1 MMSDPT
7 LPISSRKPGEGVLS
21 VNKMINNKNDH
32 TEEFNNLSIENLKH
46 LRKEK
51 DKILKTATIKLA
63 QNGHISTNYPPMWMD
78 APSLIDRLPR
88 LLSNVLCTA
97 SIAGMIWATSHQM
110 TIDQPSMSV
119 VVTLISIFP
128 FVVGF
133 AAYNICCFYP
143 LEYIERLNFL
153 AIALINTGAVIN
165 LVFGRSYFVV
175 IDGINEAVWSF
186 VGTTALSVGTLIF
199 SFCTMV
205 LGPWEFM
212 AGAPLLSIGLL
223 LRNCALY
230 FAAFTNLE
238 TVDGSI
244 SDIPVRLNIISVPFV
259 FIALSFFVKRAYQL
273 MRLPVLGSHNY
284 RFFGVLFYGGSILSN
299 ATLSIIQQT
308 TNSIAINSA
317 SYRMVISITSTLAFF
332 GTSIF
337 LLDGS
342 RVKHHY
348 DAMLEDRFP
357 STTNL
362 VRFEGGMKFAGK
374 ITPIL
379 VSVQFALIFIHL
391 VKTRLSL
398 ANIGS
403 PTSGTSAATGGYAE
417 LAMEIFIAISLLVL
431 CAYAFYPSLQDA
443 IKKKEKK
450 ETKIIQM
457 LISGLSMFIMGNFSS
472 AILKSVIPDL
482 DLTSNTVFQIPKC
495 ISAVGAFILIIS
507 AWPSNVRSKISFHPS
522 SWENVLAPC
531 NYVLLAAIWLFVGE
545 IFKATSYYALG
556 ALSHS
561 WAYCVLMFH
570 FSMAYYVWEST
581 NLEPFPAEDED
592 RTIKEDSSSSGS
604 SSAFGTQDDPVM
616 EYDVLISG
624 GGISGLFLACIL
636 GKQDL
641 RVAICK

>member
-1 MMSDPT
+1 MMSDANYPQVV
-7 LPISSRKPGEGVLS
+7 KPVEAFLS
-21 VNKMINNKNDH
+21 VKNKTINKDDH
-32 TEEFNNLSIENLKH
+32 AEESNNSSSIEHLKH

-63 QNGHISTNYPPMWMD
+63 QDGHISTIYPPMWMD
-78 APSLIDRLPR
+78 ALSFFDRLPR
-88 LLSNVLCTA
+88 LLSNVLCAA
-97 SIAGMIWATSHQM
+97 SIVGMIWATIQQM

-133 AAYNICCFYP
+133 AAYNICCLYP
-143 LEYIERLNFL
+143 LEYIERLNFS
-153 AIALINTGAVIN
+153 AIAFINTGAVIN

-175 IDGINEAVWSF
+175 IDGINEAVGGF

-238 TVDGSI
+238 RVDGSS
-244 SDIPVRLNIISVPFV
+244 SDISVRLNVIAVPFV
-259 FIALSFFVKRAYQL
+259 FIALAFFVKRAYQL
-273 MRLPVLGSHNY
+273 MRLPVLGSDNY
-284 RFFGVLFYGGSILSN
+284 RFFGVLFYGGSILAN

-317 SYRMVISITSTLAFF
+317 SYRMVVSVTSTLAFF

-348 DAMLEDRFP
+348 DAMLENRFP

-362 VRFEGGMKFAGK
+362 VRFESGIKFAGK

-379 VSVQFALIFIHL
+379 ASVQFALIFIHL
-391 VKTRLSL
+391 VESRSSL
-398 ANIGS
+398 ADSISSTNR
-403 PTSGTSAATGGYAE
+403 TRAATGGYAE
-417 LAMEIFIAISLLVL
+417 PTMEIFTAISLLVL
-431 CAYAFYPSLQDA
+431 CACAFYPSLQDA
-443 IKKKEKK
+443 IKKKEKN
-450 ETKIIQM
+450 ETKLMQM
-457 LISGLSMFIMGNFSS
+457 LIFGLVMFIVGNFSS
-472 AILKSVIPDL
+472 AILKLVVPDL
-482 DLTSNTVFQIPKC
+482 DLTSNVVLQIPKF
-495 ISAVGAFILIIS
+495 ISAVGAFILIVS
-507 AWPSNVRSKISFHPS
+507 AWPSNVRSKIFLHPS
-522 SWENVLAPC
+522 SWENVLVPC
-531 NYVLLAAIWLFVGE
+531 NYVLLAAVWLFVGE

-570 FSMAYYVWEST
+570 FSMAYYVWESM

-592 RTIKEDSSSSGS
+592 RSSKKDSPSSGS
-604 SSAFGTQDDPVM
+604 SSAFGMQDDPPM

-636 GKQDL
+636 GKQNL
-641 RVAICK
+641 KVAICK